1 MEQFSVSFTD
11 GYSKKVTFQ
20 SANKEVATVSS
31 KGLVTAVDEGKTTI
45 TAKTFNGKKAKI
57 SCVVIDDQKETA
69 TSSPVNTATLSQ
81 TIAATASVEPTASTP
96 VLSIETTNVTAT
108 PSITPIAAAASS
120 ITPIATATNAP
131 AETPTATPVSTSNP
145 TFDTPATGSPVPT
158 EQTTVIPDNTPTV
171 TPVPDIVTTSAIVN
185 KIENGTIYVD
195 KNNTKLQL
203 SDWVRLC
210 KNNYEI
216 TMDEIFVGDTITI
229 TYPYNGFVSDR
240 HPSVFV
246 GCKKIEVTN
255 SRSRLLPPKTIR
267 DKDEIHLSLY
277 NYPSPLTYEPSKT
290 KVIKNGKEIP
300 FSELNKGDT
309 VRVNYTYH
317 GSDDGTV
324 GFYETLDTIV
334 VLDDEYTDARTV
346 TGVITNIEFD
356 PDDTYYFVKF
366 ADGVY
371 FAECTNDTI
380 IKMKN
385 EETEFATDKSS
396 LQIGQTISVSY
407 RHQSYDMLPVWLH
420 DCKIVI
426 DTTVPIATPTVK
438 PTVSPVVPTVTPV
451 QVGTC
456 SAVVSKIEDG
466 VIYVDDNTK
475 RLELTSCVLIYKDN
489 CRITENEIFV
499 GDTITISY
507 EGYIENGRYDIL
519 ANCDKIEV
527 TQSNSRMVSQAT
539 IREFVGSGYIDFYY
553 NLVLPCVDPLRT
565 KIYKNGEEISFEELK
580 EGDTLRIQYT
590 NYKCNGKDDT
600 GGSYDVL
607 DTVVVLDEDITYA
620 RKARG
625 VITRIDEGK
634 TGGENYFYV
643 TFCDGNYCAI
653 AEDTTIIKMR
663 EDGTEFAIDKAR
675 LRAGMTIDVFFEDQ
689 SYDLVPT
696 WLYPCKKIV
705 IDTTVSISTPSVNP
719 SDTPAPLVIPTVQPP
734 VKPAKPVI
742 YLYPEKETSVS
753 VDLDFHGSF
762 TYTYP
767 YTKDGHW
774 DVVAKPDGTLTNKVD
789 GKEYS
794 YLFWEGV
801 TSEFTPDFSEGFCVK
816 GEDTTAFLQKVLPKM
831 GLTPKEYNEF
841 IVYWA
846 PLMQNNPYNLISFQ
860 TENYEEMAPLHVNP
874 APDSM
879 FRVYMAY
886 KPLTKPVS
894 IPEQNFTPFER
905 KGFTVVEWG
914 GCMVAE

>member
-1 MEQFSVSFTD
+1 MRKKKSFCTKKATALALAFALSLTGVTGNAPTLTQAARNSFTLTNKVTIGDGETYQLDTKGNTKGISFQSSNKKIVTVSKSGKIKGQNSGKATIIAKVKKKSKKCTVTVKKAPKAVKIENGNLELYTESMEQLSVSFTD

-45 TAKTFNGKKAKI
+45 TATTFNGKKAKI

-69 TSSPVNTATLSQ
+69 TNTPLNTATPSS
-81 TIAATASVEPTASTP
+81 TMAATASVEPTASTP
-96 VLSIETTNVTAT
+96 VLPTATTSVTAS
-108 PSITPIAAAASS
+108 PSS
-120 ITPIATATNAP
+120 TPIATATNAP

-171 TPVPDIVTTSAIVN
+171 TPVPEFVTASAVVS

-216 TMDEIFVGDTITI
+216 TIDEIFVGDTIII
-229 TYPYNGFVSDR
+229 TYPYNGFVSDQ
-240 HPSVFV
+240 HSSVFAD
-246 GCKKIEVTN
+246 CEKIEVTN
-255 SRSRLLPPKTIR
+255 SHSRLLPPKTIR

-334 VLDDEYTDARTV
+334 VLDDESAYVRTV
-346 TGVITNIEFD
+346 TGVITKISFD
-356 PDDTYYFVKF
+356 PDDDSYDVKF
-366 ADGVY
+366 ADGFY
-371 FAECTNDTI
+371 CAMCNNNTI
-380 IKMKN
+380 IKMKT

-407 RHQSYDMLPVWLH
+407 RDQSYDLLPVWLS

-438 PTVSPVVPTVTPV
+438 PTVSPVVPTVTPM

-507 EGYIENGRYDIL
+507 DGYIENGRYDIL

-527 TQSNSRMVSQAT
+527 TQSNSIMLSQAT
-539 IREFVGSGYIDFYY
+539 IREFVGSGYIDVYGYY
-553 NLVLPCVDPLRT
+553 APPLLHDPSRT
-565 KIYKNGEEISFEELK
+565 KIYKHGKEISFEELK
-580 EGDTLRIQYT
+580 EGDILRINYT
-590 NYKCNGKDDT
+590 HCYSNGKDDT
-600 GGSYDVL
+600 DGFYGIL
-607 DTVVVLDEDITYA
+607 DTAVVLDEDLEDTA
-620 RKARG
+620 KVSG
-625 VITRIDEGK
+625 VITKIDTGK
-634 TGGENYFYV
+634 TSDGYYFHV
-643 TFCDGNYCAI
+643 TFCDGYYGAI
-653 AEDTTIIKMR
+653 VYDTTIIKMR
-663 EDGTEFAIDKAR
+663 EDGIEFAVDKTK
-675 LRAGMTIDVFFEDQ
+675 LRVGMTIDVFFEAH
-689 SYDLVPT
+689 SYDLHNDLKPI
-696 WLYPCKKIV
+696 WLPPCKKIV
-705 IDTTVSISTPSVNP
+705 IDTTVPIITPTVNP
-719 SDTPAPLVIPTVQPP
+719 SDTPVPL
-734 VKPAKPVI
+734 A
-742 YLYPEKETSVS
+742 VS
-753 VDLDFHGSF
+753 
-762 TYTYP
+762 
-767 YTKDGHW
+767 
-774 DVVAKPDGTLTNKVD
+774 TN
-789 GKEYS
+789 
-794 YLFWEGV
+794 
-801 TSEFTPDFSEGFCVK
+801 
-816 GEDTTAFLQKVLPKM
+816 
-831 GLTPKEYNEF
+831 
-841 IVYWA
+841 
-846 PLMQNNPYNLISFQ
+846 
-860 TENYEEMAPLHVNP
+860 
-874 APDSM
+874 
-879 FRVYMAY
+879 
-886 KPLTKPVS
+886 
-894 IPEQNFTPFER
+894 
-905 KGFTVVEWG
+905 
-914 GCMVAE
+914 